1 MSSTRD
7 FSSAVPVGYRST
19 KFSRY
24 PSRVKTVPGTEGG
37 RYFQKL
43 GGGSPSSG
51 DPGVVLP
58 SPSFPFLFEPQID
71 KNEILGFEPGSHG
84 GKS

>member
-7 FSSAVPVGYRST
+7 FSSAVPVGYRGT
-19 KFSRY
+19 KFSGY
-24 PSRVKTVPGTEGG
+24 PSRVKNGTGYGG
-37 RYFQKL
+37 RYVL
-43 GGGSPSSG
+43 PEIRGGSPSSG

-71 KNEILGFEPGSHG
+71 KNEIRGFEPGSHG